1 MNTENNIDP
10 LNNTDPSQTSIFED
24 ATYLEIDH
32 PSTED
37 EAVMEE
43 NEKTGTSKFK
53 ILAALAIVAM
63 AGYISYWVQSP
74 IQLKTDV
81 LGSNTVAQA
90 NIEKDVTITLYGFT
104 PANLNIN
111 KGTIVKWTNTSSE
124 DQSLIGSTPDGDGFT
139 SPVLS
144 TGQTFSF
151 TFDKDAT
158 FKYYST
164 YNPALKA
171 TITVGTGTVSN
182 VGKNTQPAT
191 TTTASTTTTPA
202 TPTTT
207 PTTTSTITTPATV
220 PAVTTPTPDLSPDL
234 SGTKTTVAN
243 VALTTPIINSPSQSN
258 IIAENALNTQNAT
271 DQNATTQKVNLH
283 GTAYKGKLAKTGP
296 EDGLYILIF
305 GFILYFNRKKLFS
318 AFQK

>member
-32 PSTED
+32 PSVKD
-37 EAVMEE
+37 ETVMEE

-90 NIEKDVTITLYGFT
+90 NTEKDVTITLYGFT

-171 TITVGTGTVSN
+171 TITVGTGTISN
-182 VGKNTQPAT
+182 AGKNTQPV
-191 TTTASTTTTPA
+191 TTTTPA
-202 TPTTT
+202 TSTIPATTT
-207 PTTTSTITTPATV
+207 TTPATV
-220 PAVTTPTPDLSPDL
+220 PAVTTPTPALSPDS

-271 DQNATTQKVNLH
+271 DQNATLAQKVNLH

-305 GFILYFNRKKLFS
+305 GFILYFNRKKLLS